1 MVLSTVRHQP
11 NGGKLPWTVFKLFS
25 DTFSYRELKLYSK
38 FRAKFEPLQI
48 TPEIIWKSTNMTYIC
63 QNTTLLSLFLAF
75 RHVKCGKINLTSW
88 KPGQIII
95 TTTIIIIII
104 IPSIE
109 IGYNNVFIKKR
120 LSVVCG
126 SWFGSCKQQQHLV
139 CGFEVCS

>member
-48 TPEIIWKSTNMTYIC
+48 IPEIIWKSTNMTYIC
-63 QNTTLLSLFLAF
+63 QDTTLLSLFLAF

-95 TTTIIIIII
+95 TTTIIII
-104 IPSIE
+104 SIGAYIQGLYALKMPE
-109 IGYNNVFIKKR
+109 NKITMRKILYLSLNLYVRYVFKPT
-120 LSVVCG
+120 
-126 SWFGSCKQQQHLV
+126 Q
-139 CGFEVCS
+139 